1 MSQVILG
8 LGKHVEVMLRSS
20 FLISYHLTQYSTRK
34 ARPEVDQAMGLR
46 REKKQKNEFKW
57 EKEDWVWW
65 KAKGCL
71 WKGRASR
78 MIVLFSFSK

>member
-46 REKKQKNEFKW
+46 REKKQKNELNGRRKT
-57 EKEDWVWW
+57 
-65 KAKGCL
+65 GCG
-71 WKGRASR
+71 GRPNA
-78 MIVLFSFSK
+78 VYGKVEQVG